1 MTSMTKFVDA
11 NIIIKSWSDEASEKL
26 IDRLTKEEHATSVL
40 ALAEAYHKLEKK
52 GIRNLF
58 GFFREVLAGMEVFD
72 ITLEDFFNAIKNDLP
87 LSINDRLHIEAMKRN
102 DVRAIISYDKDFDHV
117 SAIKREEP

>member
-11 NIIIKSWSDEASEKL
+11 NIIIRSWSDEAAEKL
-26 IDRLTKEEHATSVL
+26 LDSFNKNEHATSVL

-52 GIRNLF
+52 GIKDLF
-58 GFFREVLAGMEVFD
+58 EFFRELLAGMEVFD

-87 LSINDRLHIEAMKRN
+87 LSINDRLHIEVMKRN

-117 SAIKREEP
+117 PTITREGP